1 MLPIILGVIVLVLV
15 IVLAIAATQPDTFRV
30 ERSGTMQAPPGKVFA
45 LIEDFHQWT
54 AWSPWEHLDPNLK
67 RTYGGALKGKGA
79 TYAWQGNAQAG
90 EGRMEIV
97 EATSPSRVLINISF
111 LKPFEAHN
119 QVEFALSAEAGGT
132 RVVWSMTG
140 PQAFMM
146 KVMGLF
152 MSMDNMVGKDFEKG
166 LVSLKAAAERA

>member
-1 MLPIILGVIVLVLV
+1 MLTILAVVVLIVV
-15 IVLAIAATQPDTFRV
+15 IVLAVAATKPDTFRV
-30 ERSGTMQAPPGKVFA
+30 ERSGSIQAPPGKVFA

-54 AWSPWEHLDPNLK
+54 SWSPWEHLDPNLK
-67 RTYGGALKGKGA
+67 RTYGGAEKGKGA

-90 EGRMEIV
+90 EGRMEIL
-97 EATSPSRVLINISF
+97 EATSPSRVLIKIDF
-111 LKPFEAHN
+111 FKPFEAHN
-119 QVEFALSAEAGGT
+119 QVEFALTGEGGGT

-146 KVMGLF
+146 KVMCLF

-166 LVSLKAAAERA
+166 LVSLKSASEQR

>member
-1 MLPIILGVIVLVLV
+1 MLTILAVVVLIVV
-15 IVLAIAATQPDTFRV
+15 IVLAVAATKPDTFRV
-30 ERSGTMQAPPGKVFA
+30 ERSGSIQAPPGKVFA

-54 AWSPWEHLDPNLK
+54 SWSPWEHLDPNLK
-67 RTYGGALKGKGA
+67 RTYGGAEKGKGA

-90 EGRMEIV
+90 EGRMEIL
-97 EATSPSRVLINISF
+97 EATSPSRVLIKIDFS
-111 LKPFEAHN
+111 KPFEAHN
-119 QVEFALSAEAGGT
+119 QVEFALTGEGGGT

-146 KVMGLF
+146 KVMCLF

-166 LVSLKAAAERA
+166 LVSLKSASEQR

>member
-1 MLPIILGVIVLVLV
+1 MLLTILGVIALVV
-15 IVLAIAATQPDTFRV
+15 VVVLALAATKPDTFRV
-30 ERSGTMQAPPGKVFA
+30 ERSGTMQAPPAKVFA

-67 RTYGGALKGKGA
+67 RTHGGADRGKGA

-97 EATSPSRVLINISF
+97 EATSPSRVLIKIDF

-119 QVEFALSAEAGGT
+119 QVEFALSGEAGGT

-146 KVMGLF
+146 KVMCLF

-166 LVSLKAAAERA
+166 LVSLKAAAEQA

>member
-1 MLPIILGVIVLVLV
+1 MLSIILGVIGL
-15 IVLAIAATQPDTFRV
+15 VLAILLAVAATKPDTFRV
-30 ERSGTMQAPPGKVFA
+30 ERSGAMLAPPEKVFA
-45 LIEDFHQWT
+45 LIEDFHQWM

-67 RTYGGALKGKGA
+67 RTYGGAEKGKGA

-97 EATSPSRVLINISF
+97 EATSPSRVLIKIDF
-111 LKPFEAHN
+111 LKPFQAHN
-119 QVEFALSAEAGGT
+119 QVEFALAGEAGGT

-140 PQAFMM
+140 PQPFMM
-146 KVMGLF
+146 KVMCLF

-166 LVSLKAAAERA
+166 LASLKTAAERP

>member
-1 MLPIILGVIVLVLV
+1 MLLIILGVIAVIILVL
-15 IVLAIAATQPDTFRV
+15 IVASTKPDTFRV
-30 ERSGTMQAPPGKVFA
+30 ERSGSMQAPPERVFA

-54 AWSPWEHLDPNLK
+54 SWSPWENLDPNLQ
-67 RTYGGALKGKGA
+67 RTYGGAAKGKGA

-90 EGRMEIV
+90 VGRMEIL
-97 EATSPSRVLINISF
+97 EATPASRVLIKIDF
-111 LKPFEAHN
+111 EKPFEAHN
-119 QVEFALSAEAGGT
+119 HVDFALTGEGGGT

-152 MSMDNMVGKDFEKG
+152 MSMDSMVGKDFEKG
-166 LVSLKAAAERA
+166 LISLKTVAERS